1 MPQRNFGDESEI
13 AATFPTP
20 PPPPPGI
27 LRTNGNILGKAMLQ
41 DDSPVAGGLRQILF
55 KEKGLGSVSAWPG
68 CSPPTAGRAQ
78 LQEARF

>member
-13 AATFPTP
+13 AATF
-20 PPPPPGI
+20 PPPGI